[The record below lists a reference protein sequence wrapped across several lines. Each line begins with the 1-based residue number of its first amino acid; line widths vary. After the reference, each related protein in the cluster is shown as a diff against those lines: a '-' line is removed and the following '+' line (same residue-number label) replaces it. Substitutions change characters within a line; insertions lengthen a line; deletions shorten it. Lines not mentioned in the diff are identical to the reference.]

1 MIWPGMGDPR
11 KRKATLRYLAITAA
25 VGIGVAAGMSSLW
38 ILLGQ
43 NDPLKV
49 CINDKDVTYRVS
61 ATLEVYVDKERAPIP
76 ANVGFENGCQ
86 RSVYTTTDD
95 GVIHAAWTDKYPF
108 EIGHF
113 LWMWDF
119 PLREMQEERSKI
131 FVNGVESP
139 DFIKTPLVD
148 GSHYRAEFIT
158 KSYDEFQEHD
168 FAPPK

>member
-11 KRKATLRYLAITAA
+11 KRKATLKYLAITAA

-38 ILLGQ
+38 ILIGQ

-49 CINDKDVTYRVS
+49 CISERDTPYHVS
-61 ATLEVYVDKERAPIP
+61 ATLEVYVDKERAPIS

-86 RSVYTTTDD
+86 RALYTLTDD
-95 GVIHAAWTDKYPF
+95 GVIHAEWIEEYPF

-119 PLREMQEERSKI
+119 PLREMHESKSRI
-131 FVNGVESP
+131 LVNGVESP
-139 DFIKTPLVD
+139 DFIRTKIVE
-148 GSHYRAEFIT
+148 GAHYRAEFVS
-158 KSYDEFQEHD
+158 KAYDEFQDQD